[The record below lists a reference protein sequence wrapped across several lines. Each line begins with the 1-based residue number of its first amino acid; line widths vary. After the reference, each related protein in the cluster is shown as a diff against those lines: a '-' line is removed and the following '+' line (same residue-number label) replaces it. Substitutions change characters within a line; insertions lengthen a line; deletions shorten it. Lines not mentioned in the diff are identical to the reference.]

1 MNKKVL
7 HFDSIY
13 AGEYAIQELVKND
26 NNSSAHFK
34 YSHHPPKGYE
44 LVVITYNPN
53 HKTSFFL
60 HSLYGETQK
69 KALENMYDNI
79 FNLNNTLKEKN
90 STYLI
95 YTFELYNSKEQKRVK
110 STFYGKSIQEVIS
123 KFFYGKHGKEAE
135 ITIFSITLNPNP
147 VC

>member
-69 KALENMYDNI
+69 KALENMYDHI
-79 FNLNNTLKEKN
+79 FVKIWILKLCLQVFTL
-90 STYLI
+90 
-95 YTFELYNSKEQKRVK
+95 V
-110 STFYGKSIQEVIS
+110 
-123 KFFYGKHGKEAE
+123 HC
-135 ITIFSITLNPNP
+135 FS
-147 VC
+147 